1 MIQDSKN
8 TKIKNF
14 TKSRYFAMLPYFQDE
29 KTKKL
34 TSIILTLTAV
44 IMFGIFAINPTI
56 STIIKL
62 KKELADKQSVEK
74 SLQEKIK
81 NLSVLQERYAEIG
94 GDIPY
99 VLDAI
104 PDKPQIA
111 LLMSQI
117 QSIAGTTSITIS
129 NLQNLAV
136 ELFSQNI
143 GGEQQHFSY
152 SFSVSGTGSF
162 HNIIA
167 FLSELVSMQRIVNVD
182 TLSIDKAAEAVG
194 GLKFSLQGSSFYK
207 P

>member
-1 MIQDSKN
+1 MTQDSKN
-8 TKIKNF
+8 VNIKNF
-14 TKSRYFAMLPYFQDE
+14 TKSRYFAMLPYLQNE

-34 TSIILTLTAV
+34 TSIILTLTFVA
-44 IMFGIFAINPTI
+44 IFGIFAISPTV

-62 KKELADKQSVEK
+62 KKELADKQSIEK

-81 NLSVLQERYAEIG
+81 NLSILQERYAEIG
-94 GDIPY
+94 VDIPY

-104 PDKPQIA
+104 PDKPQVA

-117 QSIAGTTSITIS
+117 QSIARDTNITIS

-143 GGEQQHFSY
+143 GGEQHFSY

-162 HNIIA
+162 QNIIA
-167 FLSELVSMQRIVNVD
+167 FLSQLVNMQRIINVD
-182 TLSIDKAAEAVG
+182 TLSIDKAAEGVG
-194 GLKFSLQGSSFYK
+194 GLKFSLQGEALYK